1 MLHEA
6 PVLEL
11 EQLVRYQRLLVE
23 IEGTDIKS
31 MLTIKDEAVE

>member
-11 EQLVRYQRLLVE
+11 EQLVRDQRLLVE
-23 IEGTDIKS
+23 VEGTDIK
-31 MLTIKDEAVE
+31 AC